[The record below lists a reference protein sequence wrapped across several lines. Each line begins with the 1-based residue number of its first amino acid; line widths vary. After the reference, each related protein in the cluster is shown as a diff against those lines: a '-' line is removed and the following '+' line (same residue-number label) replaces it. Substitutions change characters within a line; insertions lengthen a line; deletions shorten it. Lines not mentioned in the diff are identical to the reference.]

1 MVKFYVQWDCEPH
14 ERVNLFGHEIIELD
28 EDSLCEFWQYAD
40 GYRMERWP
48 HAESNVPEAT
58 LPFIPY
64 DYYFA
69 ICELFTD
76 ITGYLVLDYDLLDK
90 EPGVTET
97 EFITNFRKI
106 WDFKKI

>member
-1 MVKFYVQWDCEPH
+1 MVSFYVEWDCEPQ
-14 ERVNLFGHEIIELD
+14 EKVDLFGHEIIELD

-48 HAESNVPEAT
+48 YVECQVPEET
-58 LPFIPY
+58 LPFIPD

-76 ITGYLVLDYDLLDK
+76 ITGYLVLDYNLLDK
-90 EPGVTET
+90 EPDYVET
-97 EFITNFRKI
+97 EWETRFRKL
-106 WDFKKI
+106 WDFKKT